1 MTLSLKGSQKHVSDR
16 RREQKRRTDVLNKC
30 THKHEVK
37 DVYEKFYR
45 DQVSALYKEV
55 TKLR

>member
-1 MTLSLKGSQKHVSDR
+1 MSLSFKQPQKHVSDR
-16 RREQKRRTDVLNKC
+16 RREQKRQSDALNKG

-45 DQVSALYKEV
+45 DQVSSLYREV
-55 TKLR
+55 MKSR